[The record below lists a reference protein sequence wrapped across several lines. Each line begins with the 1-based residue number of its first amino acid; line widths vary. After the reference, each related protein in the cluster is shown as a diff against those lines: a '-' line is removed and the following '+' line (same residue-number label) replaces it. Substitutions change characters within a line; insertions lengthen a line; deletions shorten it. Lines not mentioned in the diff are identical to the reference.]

1 MKLLLEKWR
10 EILNEVDDAE
20 QAPAEK
26 AAIFN
31 DAQTEVK
38 GIVTKVSSAAGA
50 DTNLA
55 RETLQSIIAGLQQA
69 LEEL

>member
-38 GIVTKVSSAAGA
+38 GIVTKVSSAAGN

>member
-10 EILNEVDDAE
+10 EILNEVDEAE

-31 DAQTEVK
+31 NAAAEIK
-38 GIVTKVSSAAGA
+38 GIVTKVNSAAGA

>member
-38 GIVTKVSSAAGA
+38 GVVTKVSSAAGT

>member
-10 EILNEVDDAE
+10 EVLNEVDDAE

-26 AAIFN
+26 AAVFD
-31 DAQTEVK
+31 DAQVAVK
-38 GIVTKVSSAAGA
+38 DIVTKVSSAAGN
-50 DTNLA
+50 DPGLA

-69 LEEL
+69 LKEL